1 MIWMQIDERSE
12 AIKSLRKT
20 HQFLLEIHEDAYN
33 WKWAIIALHNSTQA
47 FMVLALKGTASLNV
61 CKNRRKFVEAMNS
74 GNELPALLMEN
85 FLNLYQD
92 IKSLDRM
99 SQNIYSRNLLTSDET
114 DYHMKTLNEFRNT
127 FIHFIPC
134 NWSLGISTLPYL
146 VNSVLNVIEFLVF
159 ESGNV
164 RFYSNEELEK
174 ANINKLI
181 SEIRME
187 LEKLKAYY
195 NDALI

>member
-1 MIWMQIDERSE
+1 
-12 AIKSLRKT
+12 
-20 HQFLLEIHEDAYN
+20 
-33 WKWAIIALHNSTQA
+33 
-47 FMVLALKGTASLNV
+47 
-61 CKNRRKFVEAMNS
+61 
-74 GNELPALLMEN
+74 
-85 FLNLYQD
+85 
-92 IKSLDRM
+92 M
-99 SQNIYSRNLLTSDET
+99 SQNIYSRNLLTSEET